1 MKYNSFKITIQ
12 LLLIS
17 ILLFACKTENN
28 LPDPL
33 QAGWNN
39 KAVCELL
46 EENENLRVLR
56 CTFEPDVGHE
66 KHYHKRHFGYA
77 IAGSKFQIKDARG
90 TREVSFPTNGY
101 FYSEG
106 TAWHEALNIGDST
119 AIFLII
125 EPK

>member
-1 MKYNSFKITIQ
+1 MINNSFKIIVTLFVI
-12 LLLIS
+12 
-17 ILLFACKTENN
+17 ILLCACKTDNN

-39 KAVCELL
+39 KSVCELL
-46 EENENLRVLR
+46 EENENIRVLR
-56 CTFEPDVGHE
+56 CTFEPSVGHE
-66 KHYHKRHFGYA
+66 KHYHKPHFGYT
-77 IAGSKFQIKDARG
+77 IAGSKFRMIDADG
-90 TREVSFPTNGY
+90 TKEVSVTTGSS

-106 TAWHEALNIGDST
+106 TAWHEVLNIGDST

>member
-1 MKYNSFKITIQ
+1 MTTSYYKIILQ
-12 LLLIS
+12 LFSLSLLL
-17 ILLFACKTENN
+17 LTCKTKSE

-33 QAGWNN
+33 QAGWNG
-39 KAVCELL
+39 KPVCELL
-46 EENENLRVLR
+46 EDNENIRVLK
-56 CTFEPDVGHE
+56 CTFEPGVGHE

-77 IAGSKFQIKDARG
+77 ISGSKFRIEDANG
-90 TREVSFPTNGY
+90 VREVSFPSGCH

-106 TAWHEALNIGDST
+106 TKWHEALNIGDST

>member
-1 MKYNSFKITIQ
+1 MNCNSYKLTIK
-12 LLLIS
+12 LFLFL
-17 ILLFACKTENN
+17 ILLFSCKPDNG

-33 QAGWNN
+33 QAGWKN
-39 KAVCELL
+39 KPVCELL
-46 EENENLRVLR
+46 EENENIRVLR
-56 CTFEPDVGHE
+56 CTFEPGAGHE

-77 IAGSKFQIKDARG
+77 IAGSKFRLKDTSG